1 MSWAQWIAYTYYLG
15 DKMPYGYK
23 KLIPSPRKR
32 CHMLL
37 RCSLN
42 SVRNVL
48 SYLFELNQSA
58 LNTVLCTAVI
68 VKL

>member
-1 MSWAQWIAYTYYLG
+1 
-15 DKMPYGYK
+15 MPYGYK